1 MSDEF
6 GVNTDELMAIVA
18 RIEDFEKRIEVMI
31 VDVDRQVETL
41 HVSWHGAAAAA
52 QADAHRRWTEGAQQM
67 RDALKDL
74 HEAGSKAHRN
84 YTGAARANM
93 TMWS

>member
-6 GVNTDELMAIVA
+6 GVNTDELMAIVD
-18 RIEDFEKRIEVMI
+18 RIAAFEKRIEAMI
-31 VDVDRQVETL
+31 ADVDRQVEGL
-41 HVSWHGAAAAA
+41 HATWQGTAASA
-52 QADAHRRWTEGAQQM
+52 QADAHRRWTAGAQQM

-84 YTGAARANM
+84 YTGAARANLS
-93 TMWS
+93 MWS

>member
-6 GVNTDELMAIVA
+6 GVSTDELMAIVA
-18 RIEDFEKRIEVMI
+18 RIADFEKRIEAMI
-31 VDVDRQVETL
+31 ADVDRQVAGL
-41 HVSWHGAAAAA
+41 HATWHGTGASA

-74 HEAGSKAHRN
+74 HEAGAKAHRN
-84 YTGAARANM
+84 YTGAARANL